1 MGPEVDVPGLCID
14 VCLVP
19 KADIILV
26 DGNPLEDLPLVGG
39 TSSMFRSE
47 PRPTPSVDTIPFVM
61 KDGKT
66 YKKTLN

>member
-1 MGPEVDVPGLCID
+1 
-14 VCLVP
+14 VP